1 MILTYFMPFIYRIS
15 NNHTGRTYV
24 GMTKQ
29 PAERRWVQHKL
40 KAKNLSGNT
49 TELHTAM
56 NNEGIENFSFEV
68 IEECSS
74 SVVSEREIHWI
85 NELNSHRDGYNQ
97 CTPREKK
104 DDVIKSYDKYRRK
117 V

>member
-1 MILTYFMPFIYRIS
+1 MPFIYRIS

-56 NNEGIENFSFEV
+56 HSEGIENFFFEV

-74 SVVSEREIHWI
+74 SVVLEREIHWI
-85 NELNSHRDGYNQ
+85 NELNSYHNGYNQ
-97 CTPREKK
+97 
-104 DDVIKSYDKYRRK
+104 VIPNNKRRGNNLMRKYY
-117 V
+117 